1 VRSTSNAIYF
11 EIGLICLDFLAAL
24 LAIAV
29 GLYVSVWLGLLLF
42 VVLVLGLISL
52 VCKYDAPVV
61 RRLSTEGSPMLLSLC
76 RTGFIGRVRRMLRII
91 PSDPR
96 CRFCPAPFGGV
107 GKVIG
112 IRASSLNPNY
122 CRSCFEA
129 LPTTTHELNVGMS
142 FADLRGFTAW
152 SESRGSRGR
161 PTW

>member
-1 VRSTSNAIYF
+1 LVRSTSNAIYF

-52 VCKYDAPVV
+52 VCNYDAPVV
-61 RRLSTEGSPMLLSLC
+61 RRLSTEESPMLLSLC

-96 CRFCPAPFGGV
+96 CRFAKPRLAAL
-107 GKVIG
+107 GK
-112 IRASSLNPNY
+112 
-122 CRSCFEA
+122 
-129 LPTTTHELNVGMS
+129 
-142 FADLRGFTAW
+142 
-152 SESRGSRGR
+152 
-161 PTW
+161 